1 MPTFEYEATHD
12 DGRTVRDTA
21 FGASLEEVV
30 QNLALKGLLVTKIN
44 QAGSFDPIPE
54 SFSGY
59 SAATAIAPQPAPTTT
74 EVPASE
80 ALKTEAIRTV
90 APKGQ
95 EISGNPRGYLSAH
108 VWGPLAGEVPLI
120 ALSGFFRQFAAMMG
134 AGVPLVT
141 SLETLSKHS
150 QSAKLTR
157 IILEMRDNTQRGL
170 PMSDA
175 IQRYPEVFPSLTVS
189 MIRAGEEGGF
199 MQKASA
205 LNADYF
211 DQEIELRNLYRRET
225 AYPKLVVVASIVII
239 SAANMIIKSLGKTGG
254 IYSPLTDPAVMLVLV
269 PGLIAWLV
277 LMKVG
282 LANPRVRYNWD
293 LVLLKIPYLG
303 TTLHQFAM
311 AKFGRALGALYK
323 GGVSVPRSIQLAADA
338 CGNEFL
344 RSQIYPAATKL
355 ESGAGLAETL
365 QATSAFSPLVLDMV
379 STGEMTGSLDG
390 MLDKISSFYEGEAKV
405 RAEQLGRVTG
415 VFAFLCVAIYVGFVV
430 ISFFAGQLAQIGR
443 AGGE

>member
-12 DGRTVRDTA
+12 DGHTVRDTA
-21 FGASLEEVV
+21 FGTSLDEVI
-30 QNLALKGLLVTKIN
+30 QSLALKGLLVTKIS

-54 SFSGY
+54 SFSGFTPRTAEAP
-59 SAATAIAPQPAPTTT
+59 SPQVATPKQEAPRI
-74 EVPASE
+74 
-80 ALKTEAIRTV
+80 TEAPRPPEP
-90 APKGQ
+90 A
-95 EISGNPRGYLSAH
+95 GNPRGYLSAH
-108 VWGPLAGEVPLI
+108 VWGPLMGEVPMS
-120 ALSGFFRQFAAMMG
+120 ALAGFFRQFGAMMG
-134 AGVPLVT
+134 AAVPMVT
-141 SLETLSKHS
+141 SLETLSKQS

-170 PMSDA
+170 PISDA
-175 IQRYPEVFPSLTVS
+175 MQRYPEVFPALTVS

-199 MQKASA
+199 LQKASN

-225 AYPKLVVVASIVII
+225 AYPKIVVVASIAII
-239 SAANMIIKSLGKTGG
+239 SAANMIIHSLGKKGG
-254 IYSPLTDPAVMLVLV
+254 IYTPLTDPSIMLILV
-269 PGLIAWLV
+269 PGLIAWYV
-277 LMKVG
+277 LAKIG

-338 CGNEFL
+338 CGNEYL
-344 RSQIYPAATKL
+344 RSQIYPAAKEL
-355 ESGAGLAETL
+355 ESGAALAPTL
-365 QATSAFSPLVLDMV
+365 HSTTAFSPLVLDMV

-415 VFAFLCVAIYVGFVV
+415 VVAFLVVAIYVGTIV
-430 ISFFAGQLAQIGR
+430 ISFFIGQASQISGVDR
-443 AGGE
+443 PDGGGE